1 MMGRSGKY
9 RIARLWVQNT
19 KRKAL
24 KLIEFQHLFL
34 FPVGIL
40 LDNFAFSFI
49 YLFYFVDT
57 DFHQKD

>member
-1 MMGRSGKY
+1 MVCFCNVLFWY
-9 RIARLWVQNT
+9 YCRLF
-19 KRKAL
+19 KRKYC
-24 KLIEFQHLFL
+24 
-34 FPVGIL
+34 L